1 MREKRQFHL
10 HGRRK
15 EEEEEKNREWRDWML
30 PGIVPLVTE
39 AK

>member
-15 EEEEEKNREWRDWML
+15 EEEKKKNREWRDWMI